1 MRSVSFGCPPGTI
14 ALLIAAVPG
23 AGVDRLGVYLYVQ
36 RLGQAGEV
44 VRVAFLR
51 PVIDER
57 HARSSLTLMAQLAWE
72 RERSYV
78 PVRYVAR
85 PLGLLQMQ
93 RLRFTNLHVQLPSY
107 PLPGCNTRPMP
118 MKLSD
123 TVVLAIPACALVQ
136 FCTWLCIGMCPD
148 MTLRWHML
156 CPAAGRGSA
165 MNDDHC

>member
-1 MRSVSFGCPPGTI
+1 MTDSTLVCEGHVGSAHASASCMPVLQQCCRPRGAVFSTLRFQTTADRC
-14 ALLIAAVPG
+14 LLD

-78 PVRYVAR
+78 PVRCLTR
-85 PLGLLQMQ
+85 PLGPTCSRCTLQSF
-93 RLRFTNLHVQLPSY
+93 LRTSLH
-107 PLPGCNTRPMP
+107 T
-118 MKLSD
+118 
-123 TVVLAIPACALVQ
+123 
-136 FCTWLCIGMCPD
+136 
-148 MTLRWHML
+148 L
-156 CPAAGRGSA
+156 CPCARHSR
-165 MNDDHC
+165 